1 MTPTLLVII
10 IITVLVVALV
20 AMYFS
25 YNNKEIALRKEAEAQ
40 KGKIES
46 VHDKMWKVIKQKANV
61 TEQYREMFEKV
72 YPDIIAG
79 RYSGDGAMA
88 MKWIQ
93 EANPEIDA
101 SLYKDVMQAIEIQ
114 REHLHTAQTRMLDV
128 IRERE
133 ALIESYP
140 SRWFISNKSKIE
152 YEVISSTRS
161 KTVMETGLDDDVEIF
176 AKR

>member
-1 MTPTLLVII
+1 MTSTLLVII

-79 RYSGDGAMA
+79 RYSGEGAMA

-114 REHLHTAQTRMLDV
+114 REHLHSAQTRMLDV

-140 SRWFISNKSKIE
+140 SRWFISNKSEIE

>member
-1 MTPTLLVII
+1 MTTTLLAVII
-10 IITVLVVALV
+10 IAVIAIVLI

-61 TEQYREMFEKV
+61 TEQYRDMFEKV

-79 RYSGDGAMA
+79 RYSGEGAMA

-101 SLYKDVMQAIEIQ
+101 TLYKDVMQAIEIQ
-114 REHLHTAQTRMLDV
+114 REHLHSAQTRMLDV

-140 SRWFISNKSKIE
+140 SRWFVSNKSEIE

>member
-10 IITVLVVALV
+10 IIAVLVIVLI

-40 KGKIES
+40 RGKIES

-61 TEQYREMFEKV
+61 TEEYREMFEKV
-72 YPDIIAG
+72 YPEIIAG
-79 RYSGDGAMA
+79 RYSGDGASA
-88 MKWIQ
+88 MKWIK

-101 SLYKDVMQAIEIQ
+101 SVYKDLMQAIEIQ
-114 REHLHTAQTRMLDV
+114 REHLNTAQTRMLDV

-140 SRWFISNKSKIE
+140 SRWFISNKSQIE
-152 YEVISSTRS
+152 YEVISSTRT
-161 KTVMETGLDDDVEIF
+161 KTVMETGLDDEIDMF
-176 AKR
+176 SKR

>member
-1 MTPTLLVII
+1 MTSTGII
-10 IITVLVVALV
+10 IIAIVVVAIVLI

-61 TEQYREMFEKV
+61 TEQYRDMFEKV

-79 RYSGDGAMA
+79 RYSGEGAMA

-93 EANPEIDA
+93 EAH
-101 SLYKDVMQAIEIQ
+101 Q
-114 REHLHTAQTRMLDV
+114 RR
-128 IRERE
+128 IRRT
-133 ALIESYP
+133 
-140 SRWFISNKSKIE
+140 W
-152 YEVISSTRS
+152 
-161 KTVMETGLDDDVEIF
+161 
-176 AKR
+176 

>member
-10 IITVLVVALV
+10 IIAVLVVALV

-79 RYSGDGAMA
+79 RYSGEGAMA

-114 REHLHTAQTRMLDV
+114 REHLHSAQTRMLDV
-128 IRERE
+128 IRERA

-140 SRWFISNKSKIE
+140 SRWFISNKSEIE
-152 YEVISSTRS
+152 YEIISSTRS

>member
-1 MTPTLLVII
+1 MTLTGII
-10 IITVLVVALV
+10 IIAIVVVAIVLI

-25 YNNKEIALRKEAEAQ
+25 YNNKEIALRKEVEAQ
-40 KGKIES
+40 RGKIES

-61 TEQYREMFEKV
+61 TEQYRDMFEKV

-79 RYSGDGAMA
+79 RYSGEGAMA

-114 REHLHTAQTRMLDV
+114 REHFHSAQTRMLDV
-128 IRERE
+128 IRER
-133 ALIESYP
+133 ATLIESYP
-140 SRWFISNKSKIE
+140 SRWFISNKSEIE
-152 YEVISSTRS
+152 YEVVSSTRS
-161 KTVMETGLDDDVEIF
+161 KTVMDTGLDDEIEIF
-176 AKR
+176 EKR

>member
-1 MTPTLLVII
+1 MSLTGII
-10 IITVLVVALV
+10 IIAVIVIVVVLV

-25 YNNKEIALRKEAEAQ
+25 YNNKEIALRKEADAQ
-40 KGKIES
+40 RGKIES
-46 VHDKMWKVIKQKANV
+46 VHDKMWKVIKQKAKV
-61 TEQYREMFEKV
+61 TEQYRDMFEKV

-79 RYSGDGAMA
+79 RYSGEGATA

-101 SLYKDVMQAIEIQ
+101 SVYKDLMQAIEIQ
-114 REHLHTAQTRMLDV
+114 REHLNAAQTRMLDV

-140 SRWFISNKSKIE
+140 SRWFISNKSEIE
-152 YEVISSTRS
+152 YEVVSSTRT
-161 KTVMETGLDDDVEIF
+161 KTEMETGLDDDIDMF
-176 AKR
+176 SK

>member
-1 MTPTLLVII
+1 MTSTGII
-10 IITVLVVALV
+10 IIIAVVVVIALI

-25 YNNKEIALRKEAEAQ
+25 YNNKEINLRKEAEAQ
-40 KGKIES
+40 LGKIES
-46 VHDKMWKVIKQKANV
+46 VHDKMWKIIKQKANV
-61 TEQYREMFEKV
+61 TEQYRDMFEKV

-79 RYSGDGAMA
+79 RYSGEGATT

-101 SLYKDVMQAIEIQ
+101 SLYKDLMQSIEIQ
-114 REHLHTAQTRMLDV
+114 REHLHSAQTRMLDV
-128 IRERE
+128 IRERA

-140 SRWFISNKSKIE
+140 SRWFISNKSVIE

-161 KTVMETGLDDDVEIF
+161 KSIMDTRIDDDIEMF
-176 AKR
+176 EKR

>member
-79 RYSGDGAMA
+79 RYSGEGAMA
-88 MKWIQ
+88 IKWIQ

-161 KTVMETGLDDDVEIF
+161 KTVMETGLDDEVEIF
-176 AKR
+176 AK